1 MKGGKHGNY
10 VDNDSSGSTEN
21 RKGDYMSSSSRS
33 TEALWQA
40 FFANPVDWWDN
51 RKDKVT
57 CPLSFILVISF
68 RISDALSFIINCCVN
83 ICSFLQTTY
92 TF

>member
-10 VDNDSSGSTEN
+10 VDNDSNSGSTEN
-21 RKGDYMSSSSRS
+21 RKGGYMSSSSRS

-40 FFANPVDWWDN
+40 FFANPLEWWDN

-57 CPLSFILVISF
+57 YPLPFVAF
-68 RISDALSFIINCCVN
+68 RISDALSFIIFVA
-83 ICSFLQTTY
+83 L
-92 TF
+92 TFVLSCKPPTLF

>member
-10 VDNDSSGSTEN
+10 VDNDFTSGSTEN

-40 FFANPVDWWDN
+40 FFANPLDWWDN
-51 RKDKVT
+51 RKDKV
-57 CPLSFILVISF
+57 CVLFYSLAF
-68 RISDALSFIINCCVN
+68 RISGAFSFIYYFCCVN
-83 ICSFLQTTY
+83 VCSIKQTIY

>member
-10 VDNDSSGSTEN
+10 VDNDFTSGSTEN

-40 FFANPVDWWDN
+40 FFANPLDWWDN
-51 RKDKVT
+51 RKDKV
-57 CPLSFILVISF
+57 
-68 RISDALSFIINCCVN
+68 CVLFYSRHD
-83 ICSFLQTTY
+83 I
-92 TF
+92 